1 MSAIGNKIK
10 QVFGNAAVYKDPAN
24 YEVFNGRNLPS
35 FVKDYLIS
43 THIAADGSF
52 KREALSQFLDAHI
65 PKDNSAIIARLRRGE
80 TLTLLARFVVST
92 SLAQNKTSFQI
103 PDMGIK
109 ASDTLIPD
117 YLIEEYPDDLIDGE
131 KWGIMKIVYIAPVD
145 GERGHVEMVKFKPFR
160 PMQKLDINYIRNC
173 RAQFTLEEWIDVLIS
188 AMEYTP
194 TAFHG
199 MTQKLEFLT
208 RLLPFIE
215 PRLNLIELAPKGTGK
230 SYVFGNL
237 SKFVWLV
244 SGGKVSRAKLVYDRT
259 TRAPGI
265 MRFYDLV
272 AFDEIQSITFSDN
285 SEMQSF
291 LKNYLEYGR
300 ATIDNYEFMSECGLM
315 LLGNILL
322 SENNEPLNYKYFD
335 ALPEVFKDSA
345 LLDRFH
351 GMIEGW
357 LLPRVNVDMALQD
370 WTLNVEFFSEVLH
383 QMRTET
389 VYSHIVDELV
399 EVPQGADMRHT
410 KAVKRIATAYLK
422 LLFPH
427 ITNVEQVDLND
438 FNMLCLQPA
447 IRRRDIVRQQ
457 CSNID
462 AEPSFSKPIPEYK
475 VKKMSENE

>member
-1 MSAIGNKIK
+1 MSAIGQRIK
-10 QVFGNAAVYKDPAN
+10 DVFGSAAVYKNPAN

-43 THIAADGSF
+43 THIAPDGSF
-52 KREALSQFLDAHI
+52 KREALMRFLDAHI
-65 PKDNSAIIARLRRGE
+65 PKDNSAILARLRRGE
-80 TLTLLARFVVST
+80 TLTLLTRFVVST

-117 YLIEEYPDDLIDGE
+117 YLIEEFPDDLIDGE
-131 KWGIMKIVYIAPVD
+131 KWGIMKIVYIAPSE
-145 GERGHVEMVKFKPFR
+145 GKRGYVEMVKFKPFR
-160 PMQKLDINYIRNC
+160 PMEKLDINYFRYC
-173 RAQFTLEEWIDVLIS
+173 RTQFSLNEWIDVLIS

-194 TAFHG
+194 SAFSSA
-199 MTQKLEFLT
+199 TQKLEFLT

-215 PRLNLIELAPKGTGK
+215 PRLNFIELAPKGTGK

-244 SGGKVSRAKLVYDRT
+244 SGGKVSRAKLVYDKSIK
-259 TRAPGI
+259 APGI
-265 MRFYDLV
+265 MRFYDMV
-272 AFDEIQSITFSDN
+272 AFDEIQTITFSDN

-291 LKNYLEYGR
+291 LKNYLEYGK

-315 LLGNILL
+315 LLGNII
-322 SENNEPLNYKYFD
+322 LNDSNQPINHNYFET
-335 ALPEVFKDSA
+335 LPEVFRESA
-345 LLDRFH
+345 LLDRFQ

-357 LLPRVNVDMALQD
+357 LLPRVNVDMALHD

-383 QMRTET
+383 QMRTESI
-389 VYSHIVDELV
+389 YSQIVDELV
-399 EVPQGADMRHT
+399 EIPNGADMRHT
-410 KAVKRIATAYLK
+410 KAIKRTATAYLK

-427 ITNVEQVDLND
+427 ITSAEQMDKND
-438 FNMLCLQPA
+438 FNAFCLQPA

-462 AEPSFSKPIPEYK
+462 AEKSFSKPMPAYR
-475 VKKMSENE
+475 VVGL

>member
-10 QVFGNAAVYKDPAN
+10 EVFGSAAVYKDPAN

-43 THIAADGSF
+43 THIAPDGSF
-52 KREALSQFLDAHI
+52 RREALTRFLDAHI
-65 PKDNSAIIARLRRGE
+65 PKDNSAILARLRRGE
-80 TLTLLARFVVST
+80 TLTLLTRFVVST

-109 ASDTLIPD
+109 ATDTLIPD

-131 KWGIMKIVYIAPVD
+131 KWGIMKIVYIAPSE
-145 GERGHVEMVKFKPFR
+145 GSRGYVEMVKFKPFR
-160 PMQKLDINYIRNC
+160 PMEKLDINYFRNC
-173 RAQFTLEEWIDVLIS
+173 RTRFSLEEWIDVLIS

-194 TAFHG
+194 STFSN

-215 PRLNLIELAPKGTGK
+215 PRLNFIELAPKGTGK

-244 SGGKVSRAKLVYDRT
+244 SGGKVSRAKLVYDKSIK
-259 TRAPGI
+259 APGI
-265 MRFYDLV
+265 MRFYDMV
-272 AFDEIQSITFSDN
+272 AFDEIQTITFSDN

-322 SENNEPLNYKYFD
+322 TDSNEPISHNYFD
-335 ALPEVFKDSA
+335 TLPDVFRESA

-357 LLPRVNVDMALQD
+357 LLPRVNVDMALHD

-383 QMRTET
+383 QLRTES
-389 VYSHIVDELV
+389 VYSRIVDDLV
-399 EVPQGADMRHT
+399 EIPNGADMRHT
-410 KAVKRIATAYLK
+410 KAIKRTATAYLK

-427 ITNVEQVDLND
+427 VTSADKIDKSE
-438 FNMLCLQPA
+438 FNALCLQPA

-462 AEPSFSKPIPEYK
+462 AEKSFSKPMPDYR
-475 VKKMSENE
+475 VVGL

>member
-10 QVFGNAAVYKDPAN
+10 DVFGSAAVYKDPAN

-43 THIAADGSF
+43 THIAPDGSF
-52 KREALSQFLDAHI
+52 RREALTRFLDAHI
-65 PKDNSAIIARLRRGE
+65 PKDNSAILARLRRGE
-80 TLTLLARFVVST
+80 TLTLLTRFVVST

-109 ASDTLIPD
+109 STDTLIPD

-131 KWGIMKIVYIAPVD
+131 KWGIMKIVYIAPSE
-145 GERGHVEMVKFKPFR
+145 GARGYVEMVKFKPFR
-160 PMQKLDINYIRNC
+160 PMEKLDINYFRNC
-173 RAQFTLEEWIDVLIS
+173 RTRFSLEEWIDVLIS

-194 TAFHG
+194 STFSN

-215 PRLNLIELAPKGTGK
+215 PRLNFIELAPKGTGK

-244 SGGKVSRAKLVYDRT
+244 SGGKVSRAKLVYDKSIK
-259 TRAPGI
+259 APGI
-265 MRFYDLV
+265 MRFYDMV
-272 AFDEIQSITFSDN
+272 AFDEIQTITFSDN

-322 SENNEPLNYKYFD
+322 NDSNEPISHNYFET
-335 ALPEVFKDSA
+335 LPEVFRESA

-357 LLPRVNVDMALQD
+357 LLPRVNVDMALHD

-383 QMRTET
+383 QLRTES
-389 VYSHIVDELV
+389 VYSHIVDDLV
-399 EVPQGADMRHT
+399 EIPNGADMRHT
-410 KAVKRIATAYLK
+410 KAVKRTATAYLK

-427 ITNVEQVDLND
+427 ITSADQIDKSE
-438 FNMLCLQPA
+438 FNALCLQPA

-462 AEPSFSKPIPEYK
+462 AEKSFSKPMPDYK
-475 VKKMSENE
+475 VVGL

>member
-1 MSAIGNKIK
+1 MSNIGNKIK
-10 QVFGNAAVYKDPAN
+10 EVFGSAAVYKNPAN

-43 THIAADGSF
+43 THIAADGTF

-65 PKDNSAIIARLRRGE
+65 PKDNSAILARLRRGE
-80 TLTLLARFVVST
+80 SLTLLTRFVVTT
-92 SLAQNKTSFQI
+92 SLAKNKTSFQI

-131 KWGIMKIVYIAPVD
+131 KWGIMKIVYIAPVER
-145 GERGHVEMVKFKPFR
+145 ERGHVEMVKFKPFR
-160 PMQKLDINYIRNC
+160 PMRKLDINYVRNC

-194 TAFHG
+194 SAFKNL
-199 MTQKLEFLT
+199 TQKLEFLT

-215 PRLNLIELAPKGTGK
+215 PRLNMIELAPKGTGK

-244 SGGKVSRAKLVYDRT
+244 SGGKVSRAKLVYDKST
-259 TRAPGI
+259 KAPGI
-265 MRFYDLV
+265 MRYYDMV
-272 AFDEIQSITFSDN
+272 AFDEIQTITFSDN

-322 SENNEPLNYKYFD
+322 SDNNEPINYRYFD
-335 ALPEVFKDSA
+335 SLPEVFKESA

-357 LLPRVNVDMALQD
+357 LLPRVNVDMALHD

-383 QMRTET
+383 QMRTESI
-389 VYSHIVDELV
+389 YSQIVDELV
-399 EVPQGADMRHT
+399 IVPQGADMRHT
-410 KAVKRIATAYLK
+410 KAIKRIATAYLK

-427 ITNVEQVDLND
+427 ITNSEQINLSD

-462 AEPSFSKPIPEYK
+462 AEISFSKPIPIYQ
-475 VKKMSENE
+475 VKGLGTNE

>member
-1 MSAIGNKIK
+1 MSTIGDKIK
-10 QVFGNAAVYKDPAN
+10 QVFGNAAVYKNPSN

-43 THIAADGSF
+43 THIAPDGSF
-52 KREALSQFLDAHI
+52 RREAMSQFLDAHI
-65 PKDNSAIIARLRRGE
+65 PKDNSAILARLRRGE
-80 TLTLLARFVVST
+80 TLTLLTRFVIIT

-117 YLIEEYPDDLIDGE
+117 YLIEEFPDDLVDGE
-131 KWGIMKIVYIAPVD
+131 KWGVMKIVYIAPTEH
-145 GERGHVEMVKFKPFR
+145 ERGHVEMVGFKPFR
-160 PMQKLDINYIRNC
+160 PMQKLDIGYIRSC
-173 RAQFTLEEWIDVLIS
+173 RAQFSLEEWIDVLIS

-194 TAFHG
+194 MAFSG
-199 MTQKLEFLT
+199 LTQKLEFVT

-244 SGGKVSRAKLVYDRT
+244 SGGRVSRAKLVYDKSIK
-259 TRAPGI
+259 APGI
-265 MRFYDLV
+265 MRFYDMV
-272 AFDEIQSITFSDN
+272 AFDEIQTITFSDN

-291 LKNYLEYGR
+291 LKNYLENGR

-315 LLGNILL
+315 LLGNIML
-322 SENNEPLNYKYFD
+322 SENNEPISYKYFD
-335 ALPEVFKDSA
+335 SLPEVFKESA

-383 QMRTET
+383 QMRTESI
-389 VYSHIVDELV
+389 YSQIVEDIV
-399 EVPQGADMRHT
+399 EVPIGADMRHT
-410 KAVKRIATAYLK
+410 KAIKRVATAYLK

-427 ITNVEQVDLND
+427 VTSAEQVDLNQ

-462 AEPSFSKPIPEYK
+462 PEPSFSKPIPEYR
-475 VKKMSENE
+475 VKGLSYE

>member
-1 MSAIGNKIK
+1 MIDDYLKLNGKHILVTGATSGIGKQTAILLSQLGAKVSVVGRNQERLDEVFLKMDGDGNHKYSFDFKNIDDIESLVKTIVQDGGPLDGLVHSAGITKDLPLANSKNKYVQDIMVTNFNSFIELVRCATKKHRFNEGMSIVGLSSVTANG
-10 QVFGNAAVYKDPAN
+10 AAV
-24 YEVFNGRNLPS
+24 
-35 FVKDYLIS
+35 
-43 THIAADGSF
+43 
-52 KREALSQFLDAHI
+52 ALSAYAAS
-65 PKDNSAIIARLRRGE
+65 KAAINGAMRCMAR
-80 TLTLLARFVVST
+80 
-92 SLAQNKTSFQI
+92 
-103 PDMGIK
+103 
-109 ASDTLIPD
+109 
-117 YLIEEYPDDLIDGE
+117 
-131 KWGIMKIVYIAPVD
+131 
-145 GERGHVEMVKFKPFR
+145 
-160 PMQKLDINYIRNC
+160 
-173 RAQFTLEEWIDVLIS
+173 
-188 AMEYTP
+188 
-194 TAFHG
+194 
-199 MTQKLEFLT
+199 
-208 RLLPFIE
+208 
-215 PRLNLIELAPKGTGK
+215 ELAPKGTGK

-244 SGGKVSRAKLVYDRT
+244 SGGKVSRAKLVYDKST
-259 TRAPGI
+259 KSPGI
-265 MRFYDLV
+265 MRFYDMV
-272 AFDEIQSITFSDN
+272 AFDEIQTITFSDK

-322 SENNEPLNYKYFD
+322 SDNNEPLNYKYFD
-335 ALPEVFKDSA
+335 ALPEVFRESA

-383 QMRTET
+383 QMRTESI
-389 VYSHIVDELV
+389 YSQIVDDLI

-427 ITNVEQVDLND
+427 ITDVGQIDLNE
-438 FNMLCLQPA
+438 FNMLCLKPA

-462 AEPSFSKPIPEYK
+462 AETSFSKPIPDYK
-475 VKKMSENE
+475 VKGLTNNE

>member
-1 MSAIGNKIK
+1 MSTIGEKIK
-10 QVFGNAAVYKDPAN
+10 QVFGSAAVYKNPAN

-65 PKDNSAIIARLRRGE
+65 PKDNSAILARLRRGE
-80 TLTLLARFVVST
+80 TLTLLTRFVVST
-92 SLAQNKTSFQI
+92 SLAQNKTSFHI

-131 KWGIMKIVYIAPVD
+131 KWGIMKIVYIVPV
-145 GERGHVEMVKFKPFR
+145 GNERGHVEMVKFKPFR

-173 RAQFTLEEWIDVLIS
+173 RAQFSLEEWIDVLIS

-194 TAFHG
+194 TAFSS

-244 SGGKVSRAKLVYDRT
+244 SGGKVSRAKLVYDKST
-259 TRAPGI
+259 KAPGI
-265 MRFYDLV
+265 MRFYDMV
-272 AFDEIQSITFSDN
+272 AFDEIQTIAFSDN
-285 SEMQSF
+285 LEMSSF
-291 LKNYLEYGR
+291 LKDYLEYGR
-300 ATIDNYEFMSECGLM
+300 ATIDNYQFMSECGMM
-315 LLGNILL
+315 LLGNIQLT
-322 SENNEPLNYKYFD
+322 ENNEPANYKYFE
-335 ALPEVFKDSA
+335 ALPEVFNESA
-345 LLDRFH
+345 LLERFH

-357 LLPRVNVDMALQD
+357 LLPRVNVDMVLQD

-383 QMRTET
+383 QMRTESI
-389 VYSHIVDELV
+389 YSQIVEKLI
-399 EVPQGADMRHT
+399 ETPKRADTRHT

-427 ITNVEQVDLND
+427 ITEAEQMNLDE

-447 IRRRDIVRQQ
+447 IHRRDIVRQQ
-457 CSNID
+457 CSYID
-462 AEPSFSKPIPEYK
+462 AEKSYSTPMPAYT
-475 VKKMSENE
+475 VKGLKAYE